1 LPDVGILSRRR
12 EARKSLQGLP
22 GVLALILA
30 EAWAVR
36 LHRRDA
42 GIPYGIALAANA
54 LLVYPHTS
62 WFASLTG

>member
-1 LPDVGILSRRR
+1 
-12 EARKSLQGLP
+12 LP